1 MILGIFILILLM
13 YVGIKIAYHTGKFL
27 FVFLD
32 IAIVFFVAYFIF
44 LNKIGKNISEAP
56 ASYLWSFIVAFFAV
70 GLYLYIVYIVTKKIP
85 IISLILHFIN
95 SFIVVYVVMSLILDA
110 YKTKLYSLSKYVEF
124 YVIPLFKNEPANIV
138 ANIIVYG
145 IFIAIIL
152 QARIKAFDEI
162 LEIDTIDILGDG
174 VLLKKVN
181 KKTNTYKHRETE
193 PESKNK
199 EYEKQEK
206 EDKKENSEYEKEMNE
221 IERDEKFIFRYHEA
235 CDTLN
240 IQDYLNP
247 DKEVIKKNYRE
258 LAKKYHPDV
267 NKDSIAKDLFK
278 KVNSAKDFLTDTNI
292 EYYAYLDSKY

>member
-1 MILGIFILILLM
+1 MFFFGTLIFILLIYL
-13 YVGIKIAYHTGKFL
+13 GIKIVYHTGKFL

-32 IAIVFFVAYFIF
+32 IAIVFLVAYFIF

-56 ASYLWSFIVAFFAV
+56 ASYLWSLIVAFLSV
-70 GLYLYIVYIVTKKIP
+70 GVYLYIVYIITKKIP

-95 SFIVVYVVMSLILDA
+95 AFIVVYAVMSLILDA
-110 YKTKLYSLSKYVEF
+110 YKAKLYSLAKYVEF

-145 IFIAIIL
+145 ICIAIIV

-174 VLLKKVN
+174 VLLKKTN
-181 KKTNTYKHRETE
+181 KKTNNYTQKESETE
-193 PESKNK
+193 NE
-199 EYEKQEK
+199 EYKKQER
-206 EDKKENSEYEKEMNE
+206 EDKKDNSEYEREMNE

-235 CDTLN
+235 CNTLN

-247 DKEVIKKNYRE
+247 DKELIKKNYRE

-278 KVNSAKDFLTDTNI
+278 KINSAKDFLTDANI

>member
-1 MILGIFILILLM
+1 MFFFGTLIFILLIYL
-13 YVGIKIAYHTGKFL
+13 GIKIVYHTGKFL

-32 IAIVFFVAYFIF
+32 IAIVFLVTYFIF

-56 ASYLWSFIVAFFAV
+56 ASYLWSLIIAFLSV
-70 GLYLYIVYIVTKKIP
+70 GVYLYIVYIITKKIP

-95 SFIVVYVVMSLILDA
+95 AFIVVYAVMSLILDA
-110 YKTKLYSLSKYVEF
+110 YKAKLYSLAKYVEF

-145 IFIAIIL
+145 ICIAIIV

-174 VLLKKVN
+174 VLLKKIN
-181 KKTNTYKHRETE
+181 KKTNNYTQKESETE
-193 PESKNK
+193 NE
-199 EYEKQEK
+199 EYKKQER
-206 EDKKENSEYEKEMNE
+206 EDKKDNSEYEREMNE

-235 CDTLN
+235 CNTLN

-247 DKEVIKKNYRE
+247 DKELIKKNYRE

-278 KVNSAKDFLTDTNI
+278 KINSAKDFLTDANI

>member
-1 MILGIFILILLM
+1 MFFFGTLIFILLIYL
-13 YVGIKIAYHTGKFL
+13 GIKIVYHTGKFL

-32 IAIVFFVAYFIF
+32 IAIVFLVTYFIF

-56 ASYLWSFIVAFFAV
+56 ASYLWSLIIAFLSV
-70 GLYLYIVYIVTKKIP
+70 GVYFYIVYIITKKIP

-95 SFIVVYVVMSLILDA
+95 AFIVVYAVMSLILDA
-110 YKTKLYSLSKYVEF
+110 YKAKLYSLAKYVEF

-145 IFIAIIL
+145 ICIAIIV

-174 VLLKKVN
+174 VLLKKIN
-181 KKTNTYKHRETE
+181 KKTNNYTQKESETE
-193 PESKNK
+193 NE
-199 EYEKQEK
+199 EYKKQER
-206 EDKKENSEYEKEMNE
+206 EDKKDNSEYEREMNE

-235 CDTLN
+235 CNTLN

-247 DKEVIKKNYRE
+247 DKELIKKNYRE

-278 KVNSAKDFLTDTNI
+278 KINSAKDFLTDANI